1 MKLDFEE
8 VSVAGLA
15 KSYGPTLALA
25 GVDLSFGAGNVTV
38 IQGSNGSG
46 KSTLLW
52 LLAMLAYPTRGEIRY
67 GQYGVSRADGLRG
80 RIGFVAHQLQ
90 LYPGLSGH
98 ENLLLAAKLQ
108 SIPYAEK
115 RATDLC
121 EALCLGE
128 YWDRPVRTY
137 SRGQAQRVS
146 IARALLHEPRLL
158 LDGRARDRPRR
169 EVHRVGRRA
178 DRAREARRRDRD
190 HRDPRSQVRER
201 GGRPRSSHGPRPNRG
216 ARSMSTLRAAWLV
229 ALKDLQLELRTKEI
243 LTSTGLFAVLVVTLG
258 SLAFYTDPVSSPNVA
273 PGVLW
278 ISILFC
284 GILLIGRSWALERE
298 NDAVFGL
305 LLAPIPRASIYI
317 GKTISALVLL
327 FVVELLLVPLCLIF
341 FQIEPSGI
349 MLPLLAL
356 VFLGSIGFVSTA
368 SLFSA
373 VGIRTRARDLM
384 LSVLV
389 FPLVA
394 PALLASAVATRELF
408 GGATTAEILGWM
420 RILAA
425 FDLLFVGFGVW
436 VSRHLLAET

>member
-1 MKLDFEE
+1 M
-8 VSVAGLA
+8 
-15 KSYGPTLALA
+15 
-25 GVDLSFGAGNVTV
+25 N
-38 IQGSNGSG
+38 
-46 KSTLLW
+46 
-52 LLAMLAYPTRGEIRY
+52 
-67 GQYGVSRADGLRG
+67 
-80 RIGFVAHQLQ
+80 
-90 LYPGLSGH
+90 
-98 ENLLLAAKLQ
+98 
-108 SIPYAEK
+108 
-115 RATDLC
+115 
-121 EALCLGE
+121 
-128 YWDRPVRTY
+128 
-137 SRGQAQRVS
+137 
-146 IARALLHEPRLL
+146 
-158 LDGRARDRPRR
+158 
-169 EVHRVGRRA
+169 
-178 DRAREARRRDRD
+178 
-190 HRDPRSQVRER
+190 
-201 GGRPRSSHGPRPNRG
+201 
-216 ARSMSTLRAAWLV
+216 TLRAAWLV

-243 LTSTGLFAVLVVTLG
+243 LTSTGLFAILVVTLG
-258 SLAFYTDPVSSPNVA
+258 SLAFYTDPVSAPDVA

-298 NDAVFGL
+298 NDAVFAL

-327 FVVELLLVPLCLIF
+327 FMVELLLVPLCMIF

-349 MLPLLAL
+349 MLPLLVL
-356 VFLGSIGFVSTA
+356 VFLGSVGFVSTA

-408 GGATTAEILGWM
+408 AGATMAEVLSWM